1 MSNITAIYNY
11 RLPDQNRQP
20 VSSVLNTLLNL
31 FLLCPI
37 LLAITS
43 VSLGF
48 IRLTELLRFSF
59 RLYPKGFE
67 GRKAN

>member
-1 MSNITAIYNY
+1 M
-11 RLPDQNRQP
+11 
-20 VSSVLNTLLNL
+20 VSNTLLNL
-31 FLLCPI
+31 FPLCPI

-67 GRKAN
+67 LSNDYLPKTIREADDW